1 MRLKLSHPL
10 MVFLVIMGG
19 SPASADNVV
28 IDDQIVI
35 GSSCVGNDCVNGEN
49 FGFDTLRLKENN
61 TRLKFDD
68 TSTSASFPARDWQIT
83 ANESDNGGLEKFS
96 IEDITAGR
104 IPFTIEGNAPS
115 HSLYVEGS
123 TGDIGLG
130 TSTPVVELHVKDGDS
145 PTLRLDQDAS
155 SGFAAQS
162 WDVAGNETNF
172 FIRDVTNASRLVL
185 KIRPGAPSNSVFVE
199 GATGDIG
206 LRTTSPE
213 APIHVQRSDGT
224 ARIYVDE
231 NSNSLGIR
239 ELLKLSNNG
248 GSYVTLENTHTGGS
262 WYMVHENNDPNRL
275 LLLNSDQ
282 SPPGQEFALDKS
294 GNLTLNGKVT
304 VDQGSNAQKQIRELM
319 KVSNNGGSYLTLENT
334 DTSEKWYMVH
344 ENNTPNRFLILNSN
358 TSPAGQEFVLDK
370 SGNLTINGQITT
382 GGLTCGG
389 GCDQVFEKEYPL
401 LSIKEHARLMWA
413 NKHLPNVGPTPEG
426 GSVNLTEKVGRMLNE
441 LEHAHIYIAKLEARL
456 ERLEKAQ
463 FSQPGKDKID

>member
-10 MVFLVIMGG
+10 TAFLFILGG
-19 SPASADNVV
+19 STAFADSVV
-28 IDDQIVI
+28 LDDQIVVGKSCI
-35 GSSCVGNDCVNGEN
+35 GQDCINGEA
-49 FGFDTLRLKENN
+49 FGFETLKLKENN

-68 TSTSASFPARDWQIT
+68 TSASASFPARDWQIT

-104 IPFTIEGNAPS
+104 TPFTIEGNAPAN
-115 HSLYVEGS
+115 SLYVDDG
-123 TGDIGLG
+123 GRVGFG
-130 TSTPVVELHVKDGDS
+130 TSAPAVELHVKDGDS
-145 PTLRLDQDAS
+145 PTLRLEQDTS
-155 SGFAAQS
+155 SGFGAQT
-162 WDVAGNETNF
+162 WDLVGNEANF
-172 FIRDVTNASRLVL
+172 FIRDLTNGSKLVL
-185 KIRPGAPSNSVFVE
+185 KIKPGAPADSLFVE
-199 GATGDIG
+199 GTTGDIG

-213 APIHVQRSDGT
+213 APVHVQRSDGT

-231 NSNSLGIR
+231 NSGTQNIR

-248 GSYVTLENTHTGGS
+248 GSYLTLENTHTGGS

-282 SPPGQEFALDKS
+282 TPPGQEFALDKS

-319 KVSNNGGSYLTLENT
+319 KVSNNGGSYLTMENT
-334 DTSEKWYMVH
+334 DTSENWYMVH
-344 ENNTPNRFLILNSN
+344 ENNAPNRFLILNSN

-382 GGLTCGG
+382 GGITCGG
-389 GCDQVFEKEYPL
+389 GCDQVFEKDYPL

-413 NKHLPNVGPTPEG
+413 NKHLPNVGPTKEG
-426 GSVNLTEKVGRMLNE
+426 GSVNLTETVGRMLNE

-463 FSQPGKDKID
+463 GSQRDQAKGD